1 MRRINRNFIFS
12 VLRDP
17 CLRVFSRYTYFAQRA
32 EMAAFRDVPEVRRFA
47 GLSFAAAA
55 AELTPNTMARL
66 LIRDHL
72 GPGRFARLAAL
83 PPGSPLSAADLGAI
97 DAALKR
103 FDRIY
108 AGPLDRIAADVA
120 AMAGVPVPPVQR
132 VRDSR
137 SSGEIEIGCGEE
149 EFRALL
155 FAHTW
160 LDAVVMD
167 RARAL
172 FGAFIPE
179 GPMTPTRRSSGSARA
194 IACAFRP
201 APGGEGRFSPSQ
213 GRGRVAC

>member
-1 MRRINRNFIFS
+1 
-12 VLRDP
+12 
-17 CLRVFSRYTYFAQRA
+17 
-32 EMAAFRDVPEVRRFA
+32 MAAFRDVPEVRRFA

-66 LIRDHL
+66 LIGDHL

-120 AMAGVPVPPVQR
+120 ALAGVPAPPVQR
-132 VRDSR
+132 VRESR

-160 LDAVVMD
+160 LDAVVME

-179 GPMTPTRRSSGSARA
+179 GPMTPDAAVEQIRARYRLRFPPRA
-194 IACAFRP
+194 
-201 APGGEGRFSPSQ
+201 GG
-213 GRGRVAC
+213 